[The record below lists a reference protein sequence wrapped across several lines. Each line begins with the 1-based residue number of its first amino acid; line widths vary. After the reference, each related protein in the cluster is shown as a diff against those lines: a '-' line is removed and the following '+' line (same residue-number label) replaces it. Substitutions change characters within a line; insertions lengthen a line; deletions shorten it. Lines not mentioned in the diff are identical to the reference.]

1 MEFGFIY
8 LEKFTDEWDPPVS
21 RSVAGCHAPIGWPG
35 RCRARAGI
43 RSVRSLLCSKPT
55 TSLFERRASVRARH
69 RHCPAVLR
77 PSVIRLPRS
86 PLVRRCVLFKVGY
99 RRSHPLRLPAQV
111 IVVSNHS
118 AAVLSGRALSK
129 ATTAL
134 SETSPPAPL
143 AGKLVRAPPLFPRAA
158 APALPSC
165 RPSSATGEA
174 VLGPSSPLH
183 RRTARSLA

>member
-1 MEFGFIY
+1 MRLAIRLIEHKSGQTNFDSESFEYFKIGGDLREVSMMKSVPNWIYYSHEFSRIFFPNCLSIFLGRNMEFGFIY

-77 PSVIRLPRS
+77 PSVSKATALTTRS
-86 PLVRRCVLFKVGY
+86 PLCTLQ
-99 RRSHPLRLPAQV
+99 SRLPP
-111 IVVSNHS
+111 
-118 AAVLSGRALSK
+118 LS
-129 ATTAL
+129 
-134 SETSPPAPL
+134 
-143 AGKLVRAPPLFPRAA
+143 
-158 APALPSC
+158 
-165 RPSSATGEA
+165 PSS
-174 VLGPSSPLH
+174 SPCAG
-183 RRTARSLA
+183 RRRLQS